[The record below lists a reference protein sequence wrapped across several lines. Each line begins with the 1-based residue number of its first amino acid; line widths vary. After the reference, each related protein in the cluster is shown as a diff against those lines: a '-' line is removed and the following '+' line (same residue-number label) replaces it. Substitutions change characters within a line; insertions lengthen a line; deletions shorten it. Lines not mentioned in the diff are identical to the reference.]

1 MKAQLVGVPEEV
13 TEWWISLFSGN
24 SRRVISEIVA
34 YAETVDLAPLLPN
47 IKVPTL
53 MLTGGSGQLAAA
65 EAIKSGNRSCRTAD
79 WKSRRATPAT

>member
-13 TEWWISLFSGN
+13 TEWWISLSSDN
-24 SRRVISEIVA
+24 LRRVISEIVVC
-34 YAETVDLAPLLPN
+34 AEAVNLTLLLPN
-47 IKVPTL
+47 VKVPTL